1 MGRVR
6 IHFRATYQPGVYISE
21 KGDKM
26 LVKLNTQKLPTTT
39 TIGIFIAMLTVR
51 CQTVDDHHV
60 LLENQKWIHGSE
72 DCSTNAHS
80 LIQVVRYNVDTW
92 ILRQNKCVHY
102 EAPFMFLFI
111 GDNKALLVDT
121 GATGDENNFPLY
133 RIVNTILTD
142 WQTLHKNTVQLI
154 VAHTHGH
161 RDHIEGDA
169 QFRGKADIE
178 VVGVDVE
185 SIKKYFSIQHWPED
199 NSSIELGGR
208 LVEILPIPGHQ
219 RASISFY
226 DHSSRLFLTGDTF
239 YPGRLYVEDWA
250 AFKQSIDKLLE
261 FAEHHEISYI
271 LGNHIE
277 MSSSPGID
285 YPTGSTFQP
294 EEHRL
299 PLTIYDLQSL
309 KLALDQ
315 LGNSPTRA
323 VHDSF
328 IISPK

>member
-1 MGRVR
+1 M
-6 IHFRATYQPGVYISE
+6 I
-21 KGDKM
+21 
-26 LVKLNTQKLPTTT
+26 VKLNTQKLPTIA
-39 TIGIFIAMLTVR
+39 TIGIFIAILAIG
-51 CQTVDDHHV
+51 CQTAGDHHV

-72 DCSTNAHS
+72 DCSTNKDS
-80 LIQVVRYNVDTW
+80 LIQVVRYNEDTW

-111 GDNKALLVDT
+111 GDKKALLVDT

-133 RIVNTILTD
+133 QTVNTILKD
-142 WQTLHKNTVQLI
+142 WQSFHKNTVQLI

-169 QFRGKADIE
+169 QFRGKAGIE
-178 VVGVDVE
+178 VVGEDVE
-185 SIKKYFSIQHWPED
+185 SIKKYFSIQHWPKD
-199 NSSIELGGR
+199 NASIDLGGR

-219 RASISFY
+219 RESIAFY
-226 DHSSRLFLTGDTF
+226 DQSSRLFLTGDTF

-250 AFKQSIDKLLE
+250 AFKQSIAKLLE
-261 FAEHHEISYI
+261 FAEHHEISHI

-285 YPTGSTFQP
+285 YPSGSTFQP
-294 EEHRL
+294 DELKL
-299 PLTIYDLQSL
+299 PLAIDDLRRLQR
-309 KLALDQ
+309 ALDK
-315 LGNSPTRA
+315 LGDRPVRE
-323 VHDSF
+323 VHDKF